1 MRFSGGTNVSYAQQ
15 NLISGE
21 IITFHGRLH
30 FIVMIKALLLSV
42 LIDVIAAVLVF
53 TGATQRDATPYVI
66 AALVLFV
73 VSGVV
78 LGAAL
83 VSRKAAEFV
92 VTNKR
97 VIVKLG
103 IVHKRTS
110 EIFLNKVETVGV
122 DQSVWGRML
131 GFGTIAVRGT
141 GGTTEEFHHIS
152 DPFEF
157 RRQVQE
163 QIGRMLGQAAKANM

>member
-1 MRFSGGTNVSYAQQ
+1 MSYAEH

-21 IITFHGRLH
+21 TITFHGRLH
-30 FIVMIKALLLSV
+30 VIVLMKALLLTLV
-42 LIDVIAAVLVF
+42 IDVVAAGLVF
-53 TGATQRDATPYVI
+53 AGASQPDATGYVV
-66 AALVLFV
+66 AALFLFV
-73 VSGVV
+73 VSGMV

-83 VSRKAAEFV
+83 LSRKAAEFA

-122 DQSVWGRML
+122 GQSLWGRML
-131 GFGTIAVRGT
+131 GFGTIAMRGT
-141 GGTTEEFHHIS
+141 GGTTEEFHQIA

-163 QIGRMLGQAAKANM
+163 QIGRMLGQAAKVNG

>member
-1 MRFSGGTNVSYAQQ
+1 MSYAEQ

-21 IITFHGRLH
+21 AITFHGRLH
-30 FIVMIKALLLSV
+30 AIVLIKAVLLSFV
-42 LIDVIAAVLVF
+42 IDICAVGVILA
-53 TGATQRDATPYVI
+53 GSSQRDATAYFV
-66 AALVLFV
+66 AAFALLLI
-73 VSGVV
+73 SGMV
-78 LGAAL
+78 LGAA
-83 VSRKAAEFV
+83 VIARKAAEFV

-122 DQSVWGRML
+122 DQTIWGRML

-141 GGTTEEFHHIS
+141 GGTTEEFHKIAN
-152 DPFEF
+152 PFEF

-163 QIGRMLGQAAKANM
+163 QIGRMMGQAAKATV